1 MGVPFSD
8 LCRNAAVGALALVAG
23 AASADP
29 APCLAQTGLARVG
42 FFGAARVH
50 PAEAFELFEP
60 NDVFCTPPHQ
70 SSITLGG
77 ESGAATAEYL
87 ASTGL
92 SYATGAIGF
101 GSTATG
107 LNRSDLHMQHILEFR
122 VVPDDP
128 SATDPMPIRIRI
140 RHDFGRVAANVSG
153 PAIGGPWSTS
163 GIVATDGASFP
174 QTHTIEA
181 PPEVPLYLFAVIVQT
196 SAARG
201 GRNGIVGSG
210 AAEVSSAV
218 TFEVDTEAAAQIVFA
233 SEERLGLPP
242 PRLGVVVAPEPG
254 AVLTTGI
261 ALATLLA
268 GRRRVSALRAARDC
282 SRRPARKRP
291 ATAASRAPRGSG
303 GRPAAGPSGMRNGRG
318 NGSPL

>member
-1 MGVPFSD
+1 MGPQERFVVARRM
-8 LCRNAAVGALALVAG
+8 LAAALLLQAG

-29 APCLAQTGLARVG
+29 TACLAQTGLALVG

-60 NDVFCTPPHQ
+60 NDVFCAPPHQ

-92 SYATGAIGF
+92 SYATGAIGV

-107 LNRSDLHMQHILEFR
+107 LNRSDLHMPHILEFR
-122 VVPDDP
+122 VVPDAP
-128 SATDPMPIRIRI
+128 RATDPVPIRIRI

-153 PAIGGPWSTS
+153 PAIAENSFEGFYEVRSGSPLGTGIGGPWGTS
-163 GIVATDGASFP
+163 GIVPVDGTSFL
-174 QTHTIEA
+174 QTHTIDAA
-181 PPEVPLYLFAVIVQT
+181 PDVPLYLFAIIVQT

-254 AVLTTGI
+254 VGLTPGI

-282 SRRPARKRP
+282 SR
-291 ATAASRAPRGSG
+291 
-303 GRPAAGPSGMRNGRG
+303 
-318 NGSPL
+318 